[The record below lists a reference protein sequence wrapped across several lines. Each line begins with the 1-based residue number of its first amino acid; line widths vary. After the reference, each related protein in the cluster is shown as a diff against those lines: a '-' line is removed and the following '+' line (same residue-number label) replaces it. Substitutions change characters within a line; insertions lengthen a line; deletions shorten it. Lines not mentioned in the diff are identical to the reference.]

1 MKNIITIYYVDNIGL
16 AIKEIEN
23 KYLPFIRE
31 KILMKDIRKKI
42 FSSSDERL
50 LREIKHF
57 NKTLD
62 AL

>member
-1 MKNIITIYYVDNIGL
+1 MKSMTTIYYIDNIGL

-23 KYLPFIRE
+23 DYLPFIRE

-42 FSSSDERL
+42 FSLSDEKL
-50 LREIKHF
+50 LREIKQF
-57 NKTLD
+57 SRPVE